1 MKAGLAKFFLVVLFA
16 STASANAADADI
28 KQADSSKSTI
38 NRDEALQLNKLADVR
53 RQLHHTLS
61 RIKKAA
67 SELQNEFNRS
77 EIRIVEYDE
86 YINKYID
93 GKPVPYDEQLYPY
106 GFQNIGNTSTT
117 AGNPLPA
124 RKLWVDSYVN
134 QIDSLV
140 LITKND
146 IEQVLAD
153 CTQEEN
159 IAARSAVLQMGVG
172 RERLLVLGKDS
183 DYKKTEFIATTNS
196 IREASDIL
204 DRVLKKSFQTI
215 HKKLQNN

>member
-1 MKAGLAKFFLVVLFA
+1 MKAGLAKFFFMALVA
-16 STASANAADADI
+16 STASANAADTDL
-28 KQADSSKSTI
+28 KQTDSSKSNI
-38 NRDEALQLNKLADVR
+38 SRDEALHLSKLADVR
-53 RQLHHTLS
+53 RQLHHTLA
-61 RIKKAA
+61 RVKKAS

-77 EIRIVEYDE
+77 DIRIVEYDE

-93 GKPVPYDEQLYPY
+93 GKPVPFDEQLYPY

-117 AGNPLPA
+117 AGTPLPA

-140 LITKND
+140 SIIKND

-153 CTQEEN
+153 FTQEEN
-159 IAARSAVLQMGVG
+159 IAARSAVLQLGVG

-183 DYKKTEFIATTNS
+183 DYKKAEFVDTTNS
-196 IREASDIL
+196 IKEASDIL
-204 DRVLKKSFQTI
+204 DRLLKKSFQNI